1 MGKSVGNYWDDWHMA
16 LILAATPLGNPAD
29 ASARLKTAIADATII
44 AAEDSRRF
52 HRLCSDIE
60 VVFSARVLSFFE
72 GNEDERTQEILVQL
86 ENGATVLVVSDA
98 GMPTISDPG
107 FRLMREAIARGIDVS
122 VIPGPSAVT
131 MAVALS
137 GLPTDRFSFE
147 GFPPRTSGARL
158 AVFEKLRHEERTM
171 VFFEAPHRLGDSLS
185 DAQIVFGS
193 NRRGAICR
201 EMTKH
206 YEETI
211 RGTLAELCT
220 WADTHEVLGEITL
233 VFEGAATD
241 SASLT
246 AEDMVSRVRA
256 FEQAGM
262 DRKSAIA
269 SVATEFGIA
278 KRLVYAAVV
287 DANKISK

>member
-1 MGKSVGNYWDDWHMA
+1 MA
-16 LILAATPLGNPAD
+16 LILAATPLGNPTD

-60 VVFSARVLSFFE
+60 VVFTGRVVSFFG
-72 GNEDERTQEILVQL
+72 GNEDERTQELLAEL
-86 ENGATVLVVSDA
+86 ELGAHVLVVSDA

-107 FRLMREAIARGIDVS
+107 FRLMREAIARGIEVS

-137 GLPTDRFSFE
+137 GLPTDRFTFE
-147 GFPPRTSGARL
+147 GFPPRTAGARL
-158 AVFEKLRHEERTM
+158 ATFEKLRHEERTM
-171 VFFEAPHRLGDSLS
+171 VFFEAPHRLADSIS
-185 DAQIVFGS
+185 DAQTVFGAD
-193 NRRGAICR
+193 RRGAICR
-201 EMTKH
+201 EMTKR

-211 RGTLAELCT
+211 RGDLSQLSS

-233 VFEGAATD
+233 VIEGATFD
-241 SASLT
+241 SAALT
-246 AEDMVSRVRA
+246 ADEMVARVRE
-256 FEQAGM
+256 FEAAGM
-262 DRKSAIA
+262 DRKGAIA
-269 SVATEFGIA
+269 SVAAEFAIA

-287 DANKISK
+287 DANKMSK

>member
-1 MGKSVGNYWDDWHMA
+1 MT
-16 LILAATPLGNPAD
+16 LILAATPLGNPGD
-29 ASARLKTAIADATII
+29 ASSRLKSAIESASII

-60 VVFSARVLSFFE
+60 VTFTGKVLSFFE
-72 GNEDERTQEILVQL
+72 GNEEDRTRELIAELKS
-86 ENGATVLVVSDA
+86 GATVLVVSDA

-107 FRLMREAIARGIDVS
+107 FRLMRDAIAEGIEVS

-131 MAVALS
+131 MSVALS

-147 GFPPRTSGARL
+147 GFPPRTAGARL
-158 AVFEKLRHEERTM
+158 ATFEKLRFEERTM
-171 VFFEAPHRLGDSLS
+171 VFFEAPHRLSDSLK
-185 DAQIVFGS
+185 DVVNVFGAD
-193 NRRGAICR
+193 RLGAICR
-201 EMTKH
+201 EMTKR

-211 RGTLAELCT
+211 RGNLGELSA
-220 WADTHEVLGEITL
+220 WADSHEILGEITL
-233 VFEGAATD
+233 VIAGAVTD

-246 AEDMVSRVRA
+246 AADMVGRVRE
-256 FEQAGM
+256 FETAGM

-269 SVATEFGIA
+269 TVANEFGIS

-287 DANKISK
+287 DANKMSK